1 MSDRSRKV
9 REVNDNLNQQH
20 RILLANRPGLLRE
33 IFRHAFQ
40 RYPDVEIVG
49 EINNSEEISNKIRE
63 SRVDWVLVPLHMD
76 GTYPDYVNMILK
88 KYPAVGIL
96 AISADGSQAKAR
108 CGENSRDDL
117 GNLSLQQ
124 LMNMIRSHL
133 KKDSS

>member
-1 MSDRSRKV
+1 MSERSPKV

-20 RILLANRPGLLRE
+20 RILLANRPGLLRD

-49 EINNSEEISNKIRE
+49 EINNSEEISNKIKE
-63 SRVDWVLVPLHMD
+63 SQVDWVLVPLHMD

-96 AISADGSQAKAR
+96 AISPDGSRAKAK

-124 LMNMIRSHL
+124 LMDMIRSHL
-133 KKDSS
+133 IKDSS